1 MSRLHGNRSIEEG
14 RHKMGGAI
22 HWASEC
28 NCASQQ
34 AYAQPLTCVASECC
48 VHRIVRQHL
57 RKQNKQVQGSYGIV
71 QAWEAAAARSRRMS
85 ASFAPHLAVNAVAA
99 GGGDGPDLVRR
110 VCTQGWCDTDYSV
123 GTPTPTVAHSR
134 RREDTGDVGRPARRL
149 QRVLCAW
156 LACCGRH
163 LSRGPPEAFC
173 DPTHASIRRARHPQ
187 QPARRH
193 RRLLPPGR
201 ALGLWFL

>member
-1 MSRLHGNRSIEEG
+1 LGKRMQLCLPASIG
-14 RHKMGGAI
+14 TAPHL
-22 HWASEC
+22 C
-28 NCASQQ
+28 SQRMLR
-34 AYAQPLTCVASECC
+34 APHYAPAPAE
-48 VHRIVRQHL
+48 H
-57 RKQNKQVQGSYGIV
+57 NKQVQGAYGIV
-71 QAWEAAAARSRRMS
+71 QARGRQQLREAGRWVPAWHKVQPSQRAWRLLLPARQ
-85 ASFAPHLAVNAVAA
+85 PHLAVNAVAA